1 MQVGLPLIKYIIDD
15 NNTDAALHWLY
26 PPHLTF
32 SDCCTQTAILTATND
47 SVDKWN
53 SNVQNLNPH
62 QINVLFSHDQLCDV
76 DDPHGHLALCLTES
90 VLNKFNS
97 NGIPPHILQLK
108 LFDICFVTRAMKSIN
123 LASNSRVKILS
134 ISNKIIRVQVLNDP
148 NRRTELIPKIRF
160 KFRMKF
166 GQSYQMLRTQFPLRI
181 AYAFTYNKAQSQT
194 INKVFVDC
202 TAPPFDHG
210 HLYVS
215 LSRHRNPDNIKLF
228 VTESQL
234 HENPYFIKGEIEHQ
248 EFMPVITN
256 IVYPR
261 VLKATEIN

>member
-1 MQVGLPLIKYIIDD
+1 
-15 NNTDAALHWLY
+15 
-26 PPHLTF
+26 
-32 SDCCTQTAILTATND
+32 
-47 SVDKWN
+47 
-53 SNVQNLNPH
+53 
-62 QINVLFSHDQLCDV
+62 
-76 DDPHGHLALCLTES
+76 
-90 VLNKFNS
+90 
-97 NGIPPHILQLK
+97 
-108 LFDICFVTRAMKSIN
+108 
-123 LASNSRVKILS
+123 
-134 ISNKIIRVQVLNDP
+134 
-148 NRRTELIPKIRF
+148 
-160 KFRMKF
+160 
-166 GQSYQMLRTQFPLRI
+166 MLRTQFPLRI

-215 LSRHRNPDNIKLF
+215 LSRHRNPDNIKLY